1 MSNKTKNLIDT
12 IASCNGYRQKMTLW
26 SHSYPLSVNDNWNKE
41 WLFFFRAFIGPLIT
55 SRVNLLS
62 SEFFF
67 RMKLNL
73 VPRQLWFSMYLL
85 FFCIYIFCVNN
96 VKWYDNGN
104 QSSAFKSVSSFS
116 IIPELKI
123 VLTKN
128 SKLSIFCLIFNF
140 YDH

>member
-1 MSNKTKNLIDT
+1 MISL
-12 IASCNGYRQKMTLW
+12 
-26 SHSYPLSVNDNWNKE
+26 SYPLSVNDYWNKE
-41 WLFFFRAFIGPLIT
+41 WLFIFRAFIGPLIT

-128 SKLSIFCLIFNF
+128 SKLREGFKKKKKNYGKFHKGSWPPPCPLLWKKK
-140 YDH
+140 